1 MTLRDHPG
9 RESADEPFM
18 ESRLM
23 VDKRSPRSGPQSV
36 NRSLLAR
43 WFSVARF
50 TGFGFPSCGIPSTEV
65 LRYWRSSASRTLVT
79 LSLLLPAMY
88 LTGCSTLANKS
99 NTGVVVAR
107 SAQILSSTAVV
118 SANLLERN
126 RGDIVDILDQVDV
139 PDPSDNTR
147 KERWYRV
154 RAHDEQKTE
163 GWIEAR
169 NIIPDKVLESARK
182 LADEDKGLQAQATGQ
197 LHAGSN
203 LRLTP
208 DRGNN
213 ENIMLRLDSGSSFVI
228 IGWKRVPKLKGSESS
243 ESDTAPKA
251 GSAASGSNK
260 GAQSDEENPE
270 EQETTELWYKV
281 RLSPSISPAPEGW
294 IFGKQVELTVPSDII
309 YYRTGREFVAWRRLD
324 DDSTDEGSAT
334 KTKDVGRESRPGSWV
349 ILERSSSKELHKL
362 DEPDFDRIYVLGY
375 EKHDQDH
382 YTAYRSP
389 DLEGYL
395 PLRIEGRGAD
405 KTFVIRIK
413 DEGGQIVESRYS
425 LYRDD
430 HGVMRVAA
438 PGEVRGKK
446 KK

>member
-1 MTLRDHPG
+1 MMLRDRLLRRNT
-9 RESADEPFM
+9 REKHM
-18 ESRLM
+18 ELK
-23 VDKRSPRSGPQSV
+23 KRRGFLFAGSLVLLPV
-36 NRSLLAR
+36 LLA
-43 WFSVARF
+43 
-50 TGFGFPSCGIPSTEV
+50 
-65 LRYWRSSASRTLVT
+65 
-79 LSLLLPAMY
+79 
-88 LTGCSTLANKS
+88 GCSTLASKS

-139 PDPSDNTR
+139 PDPSDNTK

-213 ENIMLRLDSGSSFVI
+213 ENIMLRLDSGSSFEI

-251 GSAASGSNK
+251 GSATSGSNK

-324 DDSTDEGSAT
+324 DDSSDEGYAT
-334 KTKDVGRESRPGSWV
+334 KTKDVARESRPGSWV

-405 KTFVIRIK
+405 KTFVVRTK
-413 DEGGQIVESRYS
+413 DENGQIVESRYS

-430 HGVMRVAA
+430 HGVMRVAP
-438 PGEVRGKK
+438 PGEVKGKRK
-446 KK
+446 K